1 LASSGSKAVEKAQ
14 KKQDIKDASK
24 KAIDKAA
31 KKDGLKGSIAEK
43 THTDAEYNSGML
55 EAARHAAE
63 VAIQHYKET
72 QNIASSDAKDLKDG
86 MKGDK
91 VPKKSPAEN
100 IKAAVKKSI
109 IKKTGVTDIADKSS
123 TNDVDLSAG
132 AGGPANA
139 LDKVRWITF
148 KRPGDYGLNPAAA
161 TGISIAKA
169 TLEKSA
175 KLTNISFGLSTPV
188 PTGISKH
195 GLLDDDEEEI

>member
-1 LASSGSKAVEKAQ
+1 
-14 KKQDIKDASK
+14 
-24 KAIDKAA
+24 
-31 KKDGLKGSIAEK
+31 
-43 THTDAEYNSGML
+43 ML

-91 VPKKSPAEN
+91 APKKSPAAN

-132 AGGPANA
+132 AGGPANS
-139 LDKVRWITF
+139 LDKVRWITY